1 MPGKQFLVF
10 VTHQVRAYGLHL
22 SSELAL
28 PELFERSG
36 APASD
41 DVRIVLSSLPGA
53 PDFGP
58 GPGRKIILQGD
69 PTPSDDVYLH
79 WPKVCTLRVQDGTR
93 IEVCP
98 HPDVSPDTL
107 RLPLLG
113 VGMGVLLHQRGLC
126 TLHASAVS
134 IHDCAAAF
142 VGWKGA
148 GKSTMAAILQRREHA
163 LLTDDVLALD
173 PDTWVTH
180 PAFPQIKLLP
190 EAADAVGVGQW
201 NLDRL
206 SPDVAKLVLRD
217 HDTFATDAQPLGA
230 LFVLGEGDLSCER
243 LDTRDAFL
251 ALLSQTYAPRF
262 LGSEGTGTQVMQ
274 WCTTL
279 SKTVPVF
286 HLRRPYDLRRVEDS
300 ATLVEATMRE
310 GTLNDRRA

>member
-1 MPGKQFLVF
+1 MVGLNIRVVTS
-10 VTHQVRAYGLHL
+10 VTHKARAYGLHL
-22 SSELAL
+22 TSELAL

-36 APASD
+36 ASASD
-41 DVRIVLSSLPGA
+41 DVRIVMSSLPGA

-58 GPGRKIILQGD
+58 GPGRTIILQGD
-69 PTPSDDVYLH
+69 PAPSDDVYLH
-79 WPKVCTLRVQDGTR
+79 WPAVCTLRVLGGTC

-98 HPDVSPDTL
+98 HPNVSPETL

-134 IHDCAAAF
+134 MGGRAAAF

-148 GKSTMAAILQRREHA
+148 GKSTIAATLQHRGHP

-190 EAADAVGVGQW
+190 EAADAVGVGRQ

-206 SPDVAKLVLRD
+206 SPDVSKLVLREPD
-217 HDTFATDAQPLGA
+217 AFAIDTQPLGA
-230 LFVLGEGDLSCER
+230 LFVLGEGDLSCTR
-243 LDTRDAFL
+243 LDTRDAFV

-262 LGSEGTGTQVMQ
+262 LGSEGTGRQVMQ

-286 HLRRPYDLRRVEDS
+286 HLRRPYDLGRIEDS
-300 ATLVEATMRE
+300 AALVEATLRDVAA
-310 GTLNDRRA
+310 TC

>member
-1 MPGKQFLVF
+1 VI
-10 VTHQVRAYGLHL
+10 HQARAYGLNL

-36 APASD
+36 ALASD
-41 DVRIVLSSLPGA
+41 DVRIVMSDLPEA
-53 PDFGP
+53 PDFGS
-58 GPGRKIILQGD
+58 GSGRTIFLQGD
-69 PTPSDDVYLH
+69 PTPADDVYLH
-79 WPKVCTLRVQDGTR
+79 WPDVCTLRVQDGTC

-98 HPDVSPDTL
+98 HPDISPETL

-134 IHDCAAAF
+134 MGGRAVAF

-148 GKSTMAAILQRREHA
+148 GKSTMAATLQHRGHP

-190 EAADAVGVGQW
+190 EAADAVGVGRQ

-206 SPDVAKLVLRD
+206 SPDVSKLVLRD
-217 HDTFATDAQPLGA
+217 PNTFAANTQPLGA
-230 LFVLGEGDLSCER
+230 LFVLGEGDLSCTR
-243 LDTRDAFL
+243 LDARDAFL

-262 LGSEGTGTQVMQ
+262 LGSEGTGRQVMQ

-286 HLRRPYDLRRVEDS
+286 HLRRPYDLGRIEDS
-300 ATLVEATMRE
+300 AALVEATLRDVAA
-310 GTLNDRRA
+310 TC